1 MAIGPNTTGGS
12 QVAQKKRSTAAR
24 RPGSARFAEEDIVRS
39 FTAPR
44 LEKGRTLAAEG
55 AVTPENSIRAPK
67 LHASVADGSHRF
79 RVTLQISEGKDA
91 ATLTTGCTC
100 QVAGCA
106 HGAATAVA
114 LFERFPA
121 LRRPVQTSF
130 IDRLLSS
137 PVEPPVEQR
146 RTIYGLE
153 ASEKNDT
160 FYVTVVVEISD
171 RNSRRI
177 QSSSPK
183 RAWENSP
190 GGAVGEPDRA
200 VCRLLGLSS
209 LPLVAVSLDD
219 DETVEDLINALLET
233 GRARWGV
240 SGPALVRGPGRR
252 FLLETNPRTG
262 VRKYLNLPVKTR
274 IIGDDPAWYINEATG
289 HLGQAIIDEVTAQS
303 FVPTAPQARTSNR
316 SEVAPTIVECSP
328 VPVLVAATGGG
339 DGPNSDDGQDVLLLH
354 FDYGGRQVREDD
366 PGQFI
371 RDEGEGGAVFIRR
384 DRRLE
389 EAAAAALRTL
399 GLTAVRVSTTGS
411 GNTGGRGYAFRNRN
425 PKENWQWLVLSGAEE
440 LRRRGWKVE
449 LGDACPYRIIE
460 ITDDWDVDV
469 VEAGTGWFSLDVG
482 IEVEGRR
489 VPLLPILIGIIERGG
504 MAAALAADGKVR
516 AMLDDGRILAL
527 PAERVAKFLATL
539 EEMMQNGR
547 ISKDGRLSLP
557 SADVPT
563 LVDLEAIVGTR
574 WHGGERLRDLG
585 RRLRSISAP
594 TRIEPP
600 TTFHAS
606 LRPYQRDGLDWLQ
619 FLRANEMGGIL
630 ADDMGLGKTAQT
642 LAHIAVERHE
652 GRLTKPCLI
661 VVPTSLVPNWVAEA
675 GRFTPSLS
683 VLVFHGLDRHSRRAE
698 VARAD
703 LVVTTY
709 AILARD
715 VDFLGAIDFH
725 MVVLDEAQA
734 IKNPLAKSTRA
745 ACKLKARH
753 RLCLSGTP
761 IENHLGEVWSQ
772 FAFLMPGVLGDH
784 KSFTARY
791 RTPIEK
797 RGDDDKRKQLAK
809 RLRPF
814 VLRRTK
820 SAVATDLPPKTNIV
834 HRVELASDQRDL
846 YETIRLSMHQKV
858 RDEIARIG
866 LARSKILILDALLK
880 LRQACCD
887 PRLVKLDSAR
897 RVTGSGKLELL
908 INMVPNMIEE
918 GRRILLFSQFT
929 SMLDLIKHAL
939 VPTGIKYTELRGDTA
954 DRATP
959 VERFQAGDVPL
970 FLISL
975 KAGGRGLNLTAAD
988 TVIHYD
994 PWWNPAVENQATD
1007 RAHRIGQVKPVFVY
1021 KLIASGT
1028 VEERILDLQERK
1040 GTLADAMLD
1049 EGSWT
1054 GSLTAD
1060 DLDFLFDAPAK

>member
-1 MAIGPNTTGGS
+1 MAIGHNTTAGS
-12 QVAQKKRSTAAR
+12 PAAQRAKTAR
-24 RPGSARFAEEDIVRS
+24 RSGRARFAEEDIVRS
-39 FTAPR
+39 FGPVRAERGRALASDGLVAPEAATTALKALVEDGHHR
-44 LEKGRTLAAEG
+44 YRVTLEVSEDKDGATLAA
-55 AVTPENSIRAPK
+55 
-67 LHASVADGSHRF
+67 
-79 RVTLQISEGKDA
+79 
-91 ATLTTGCTC
+91 TC
-100 QVAGCA
+100 SCRSPGCA
-106 HGAATAVA
+106 HGAATAFA
-114 LFERFPA
+114 LLARYPD
-121 LRRPVQTSF
+121 LVRPSQPSF
-130 IDRLLSS
+130 IERLVA
-137 PVEPPVEQR
+137 PDTAPAEQR
-146 RTIYGLE
+146 RTIYGME
-153 ASEKNDT
+153 AAEGDDSL
-160 FYVTVVVEISD
+160 YVTVATEVSD
-171 RNSRRI
+171 RNSRRVEG
-177 QSSSPK
+177 SSPK
-183 RAWENSP
+183 RAAANALTGAP
-190 GGAVGEPDRA
+190 GEADRT

-219 DETVEDLINALLET
+219 EDNVDDLITALLDT
-233 GRARWGV
+233 GRARWGIN
-240 SGPALVRGPGRR
+240 GPTLTRGPSKR

-262 VRKYLNLPVKTR
+262 ARKILHRPPKTR
-274 IIGDDPAWYINEATG
+274 IIGSEPAWYVNEG
-289 HLGQAIIDEVTAQS
+289 NGQIGSAVIDEVTAQS
-303 FVPTAPQARTSNR
+303 FTPTAHQQTRGPARADAAPMVID
-316 SEVAPTIVECSP
+316 VAP
-328 VPVLVAATGGG
+328 VPVLTATGG
-339 DGPNSDDGQDVLLLH
+339 DGGGDVLLLH
-354 FDYGGRQVREDD
+354 FAYGDHQVREDD
-366 PGQFI
+366 PGQFV
-371 RDEGEGGAVFIRR
+371 RAGGDEGDEGEGPVFIRR
-384 DRRLE
+384 DRRQE

-399 GLTAVRVSTTGS
+399 GLTAVRITAAGLPS
-411 GNTGGRGYAFRNRN
+411 GGRGYAFRSRN
-425 PKENWQWLVLSGAEE
+425 PKESWQWLVLTGAEE
-440 LRRRGWKVE
+440 LRRKGWKVE
-449 LGDACPYRIIE
+449 LGEAFPYRVIE
-460 ITDDWDVDV
+460 ISDDWDVDV
-469 VEAGTGWFSLDVG
+469 VEAGNGWFSLDVG

-539 EEMMQNGR
+539 EEMIGNGR
-547 ISKDGRLSLP
+547 VTKDGRLSMP

-574 WHGGERLRDLG
+574 WHGGDRLRDLG
-585 RRLRSISAP
+585 RRLRTVNVPA
-594 TRIEPP
+594 RIEPP
-600 TTFHAS
+600 PSFKAS

-619 FLRANEMGGIL
+619 FLRANDMGGIL

-642 LAHIAVERHE
+642 LAHIAVERAE
-652 GRLTKPCLI
+652 NRLRKPCLI

-675 GRFTPSLS
+675 ARFTPELK
-683 VLVFHGLDRHSRRAE
+683 VLVFHGLDRHSRRTE
-698 VARAD
+698 VGKAD
-703 LVVTTY
+703 LVITTY

-715 VDFLGAIDFH
+715 VDFLAAIEFH

-772 FAFLMPGVLGDH
+772 FAFLMPGVLSDH
-784 KSFTARY
+784 KTFTARF

-797 RGDDDKRKQLAK
+797 RGDEDKRRQLSK

-820 SAVATDLPPKTNIV
+820 AAVATDLPPKTNIV
-834 HRVELASDQRDL
+834 NRVELASDQRDL

-858 RDEIARIG
+858 REEIARIG

-897 RVTGSGKLELL
+897 RVSGSGKLDLL
-908 INMVPNMIEE
+908 VNMVTSMIEE

-929 SMLDLIKHAL
+929 SMLDLIKEAL
-939 VPTGIKYTELRGDTA
+939 KPIGIPYVELRGSTE

-959 VERFQAGDVPL
+959 VERFQAGEVPL

-1028 VEERILDLQERK
+1028 VEERILELQERK
-1040 GTLADAMLD
+1040 GSLADAMLD
-1049 EGSWT
+1049 EGSWA

-1060 DLDFLFDAPAK
+1060 DLDFLFDAPAG

>member
-1 MAIGPNTTGGS
+1 MAIGHNTTAGS
-12 QVAQKKRSTAAR
+12 HVAKRTTASRRSAR
-24 RPGSARFAEEDIVRS
+24 ARFAEEDIART
-39 FTAPR
+39 FDPAR
-44 LEKGRTLAAEG
+44 LEAGRALAGSG
-55 AVTPENSIRAPK
+55 AVTLGDTLPGRQIPAM
-67 LHASVADGSHRF
+67 VADSAVRHRVVLG
-79 RVTLQISEGKDA
+79 VTELPDSSS
-91 ATLTTGCTC
+91 LTVTC
-100 QVAGCA
+100 SCRTTACA
-106 HGAATAVA
+106 HGAAAAFA
-114 LFERFPA
+114 LLEQFPV
-121 LRRPVQTSF
+121 LRRPCQSSF
-130 IDRLLSS
+130 LDRLA
-137 PVEPPVEQR
+137 PPVEVPTEQH

-153 ASEKNDT
+153 ASEKSDA
-160 FYVTVVVEISD
+160 FYVTVATEISD
-171 RNSRRI
+171 RNSRRVEG
-177 QSSSPK
+177 SSPK
-183 RAWENSP
+183 RA
-190 GGAVGEPDRA
+190 AVAAPIGPAGDADRG

-209 LPLVAVSLDD
+209 LPLVAVPLNDT
-219 DETVEDLINALLET
+219 ETVDDLIAALLET

-240 SGPALVRGPGRR
+240 NGPGLVRGPSRR

-262 VRKYLNLPVKTR
+262 VRKYLNRPPKTR
-274 IIGDDPAWYINEATG
+274 IIGSDPAWYVSEATG
-289 HLGQAIIDEVTAQS
+289 HIGQAIIDEVTAQS
-303 FVPTAPQARTSNR
+303 FVPAAPPARQQSRCDVT
-316 SEVAPTIVECSP
+316 PTVIERQP
-328 VPVLVAATGGG
+328 VPVLKSAGGEAG
-339 DGPNSDDGQDVLLLH
+339 AGEGMGILLLH
-354 FDYGGRQVREDD
+354 FDYGGPLVCEDD
-366 PGQFI
+366 TGQFV
-371 RDEGEGGAVFIRR
+371 RLESESGPLFIRR
-384 DRRLE
+384 DRRQE
-389 EAAAAALRTL
+389 ESAAAALRVM
-399 GLTAVRVSTTGS
+399 GLTAVRVTTTGRS
-411 GNTGGRGYAFRNRN
+411 TGGRGYAFRGRN
-425 PKENWQWLVLSGAEE
+425 PKESWQEMVLGGAEE
-440 LRRRGWKVE
+440 LRRRGWRVE
-449 LGDACPYRIIE
+449 LGETCPYRVIE
-460 ITDDWDVDV
+460 INDDWDVDV
-469 VEAGTGWFSLDVG
+469 VEAGNGWFSLDVG

-489 VPLLPILIGIIERGG
+489 VPLLPILIGIIDRGG
-504 MAAALAADGKVR
+504 IAAALAADGKVR

-527 PAERVAKFLATL
+527 PAERVAKFLTTL
-539 EEMMQNGR
+539 EEMMHNGR
-547 ISKDGRLSLP
+547 LGKDGHLSLP

-574 WHGGERLRDLG
+574 WHGGDRLRDLG
-585 RRLRSISAP
+585 RRLRSFNAP
-594 TRIEPP
+594 TRVEPP
-600 TTFHAS
+600 ASFHAS

-652 GRLTKPCLI
+652 GRLLRPCLI

-675 GRFTPSLS
+675 ARFTPELQ

-698 VARAD
+698 VARTD

-715 VDFLGAIDFH
+715 VDFLASIEFH

-784 KSFTARY
+784 KTFTARY

-797 RGDDDKRKQLAK
+797 RGDEDKRRQLSK

-820 SAVATDLPPKTNIV
+820 AAVATDLPPKTEIV

-887 PRLVKLDSAR
+887 PRLVKLESAR

-908 INMVPNMIEE
+908 TNMVPEMIEE

-929 SMLDLIKHAL
+929 SMLDLIKQAL
-939 VPTGIKYTELRGDTA
+939 APTGLAYVELRGDTA

-959 VERFQAGDVPL
+959 VNRFQAGEVPL

-1028 VEERILDLQERK
+1028 VEERILELQDRK
-1040 GTLADAMLD
+1040 GSLADAMLD

-1060 DLDFLFDAPAK
+1060 DLDFLFDVNGP

>member
-1 MAIGPNTTGGS
+1 MAIGHDTTAGS
-12 QVAQKKRSTAAR
+12 SVAQRAKAAR
-24 RPGSARFAEEDIVRS
+24 RSGRARFAEEDVVRTFGPTRS
-39 FTAPR
+39 DRGRLLAGEGLVTTEEVLKAPQM
-44 LEKGRTLAAEG
+44 
-55 AVTPENSIRAPK
+55 RA
-67 LHASVADGSHRF
+67 LVEDGHHRY
-79 RVTLQISEGKDA
+79 RVTLEVTEGKDSSALA
-91 ATLTTGCTC
+91 ASCSC
-100 QVAGCA
+100 KSPNCA
-106 HGAATAVA
+106 HGAATAFA
-114 LFERFPA
+114 LLERFPA
-121 LRRPVQTSF
+121 LARPSQSTF
-130 IDRLLSS
+130 IDRL
-137 PVEPPVEQR
+137 VPPEAPAEQR

-153 ASEKNDT
+153 AAEGDDSL
-160 FYVTVVVEISD
+160 YVTVATEISD
-171 RNSRRI
+171 RNTRRI
-177 QSSSPK
+177 EGSSPK
-183 RAWENSP
+183 RAAANALTGGP
-190 GGAVGEPDRA
+190 GEADRT

-219 DETVEDLINALLET
+219 EETVDDLLAALVET
-233 GRARWGV
+233 GRARWGIN
-240 SGPALVRGPGRR
+240 GPKLVRGPSKR

-262 VRKYLNLPVKTR
+262 ARKILNRPPKTR
-274 IIGDDPAWYINEATG
+274 IFGSDPAWYVLETTG
-289 HLGQAIIDEVTAQS
+289 HIGSAMIDEVAAQS
-303 FVPTAPQARTSNR
+303 FGPATHSHQPSRGSGRAEP
-316 SEVAPTIVECSP
+316 APTVIDVVP
-328 VPVLVAATGGG
+328 VPVLTAAAGENGA
-339 DGPNSDDGQDVLLLH
+339 NDVLLLH
-354 FDYGGRQVREDD
+354 FEYGDHLVREDD
-366 PGQFI
+366 PAQFV
-371 RDEGEGGAVFIRR
+371 RGDGDDDDDGEGPVFIRR
-384 DRRLE
+384 DKRLE
-389 EAAAAALRTL
+389 EAATAALRGL
-399 GLTAVRVSTTGS
+399 GLTAVRVTAAGLPS
-411 GNTGGRGYAFRNRN
+411 GGRGYAFRSRN
-425 PKENWQWLVLSGAEE
+425 PKESWQWLVLSGAED
-440 LRRRGWKVE
+440 LRRKGWKVE
-449 LGDACPYRIIE
+449 LGETFPYRVIE
-460 ITDDWDVDV
+460 IADDWDVDV
-469 VEAGTGWFSLDVG
+469 VEAGNGWFSLDVG

-504 MAAALAADGKVR
+504 LASALAADGKVR

-539 EEMMQNGR
+539 EEMISNGR
-547 ISKDGRLSLP
+547 VTKDGRLTMP

-563 LVDLEAIVGTR
+563 LVDLESIVGTR

-585 RRLRSISAP
+585 RRLRTVNVP
-594 TRIEPP
+594 ERIEPP
-600 TTFHAS
+600 PSFRAS

-642 LAHIAVERHE
+642 LAHIAVERAA
-652 GRLTKPCLI
+652 GRLKKPCLI

-675 GRFTPSLS
+675 GRFTPDLS
-683 VLVFHGLDRHSRRAE
+683 VLVFHGLDRHSRRSE
-698 VARAD
+698 VSKAD

-715 VDFLGAIDFH
+715 VDFLAAIEFH
-725 MVVLDEAQA
+725 IVVLDEAQA

-745 ACKLKARH
+745 ACKLKARY

-772 FAFLMPGVLGDH
+772 FAFLMPGILSDH
-784 KSFTARY
+784 KTFTARF

-797 RGDDDKRKQLAK
+797 RGDEDKRKQLAK

-820 SAVATDLPPKTNIV
+820 AAVATDLPPKTNIV
-834 HRVELASDQRDL
+834 NRVELASDQRDL

-858 RDEIARIG
+858 REEIARIG

-897 RVTGSGKLELL
+897 RVSGSGKLDLL
-908 INMVPNMIEE
+908 VNMVTSMIEE

-929 SMLDLIKHAL
+929 SMLDLIKEAL
-939 VPTGIKYTELRGDTA
+939 KPTGIQYVELRGSTA

-959 VERFQAGDVPL
+959 VERFQACEVPL

-1028 VEERILDLQERK
+1028 VEERILELQERK
-1040 GTLADAMLD
+1040 GSLADAMLD

-1060 DLDFLFDAPAK
+1060 DLDFLFDAPVA

>member
-1 MAIGPNTTGGS
+1 MAIGHNTTAGS
-12 QVAQKKRSTAAR
+12 PSAQRAKAAR
-24 RPGSARFAEEDIVRS
+24 RPGRARFAEEDIVRA
-39 FTAPR
+39 FGPIRAD
-44 LEKGRTLAAEG
+44 KGRRLAAEG
-55 AVTPENSIRAPK
+55 FVVTEDALKAPQMRAM
-67 LHASVADGSHRF
+67 VEDGHHRY
-79 RVTLQISEGKDA
+79 RVVVEVTEGKDNSTVA
-91 ATLTTGCTC
+91 AACSCRAPTC
-100 QVAGCA
+100 P
-106 HGAATAVA
+106 HGAATAFA
-114 LFERFPA
+114 LLERFPVLVRPSQSTFIERLIVA
-121 LRRPVQTSF
+121 EPVQ
-130 IDRLLSS
+130 
-137 PVEPPVEQR
+137 EQR
-146 RTIYGLE
+146 QTIYGLE
-153 ASEKNDT
+153 AAEGDDSL
-160 FYVTVVVEISD
+160 YVTVATEISD

-177 QSSSPK
+177 EGSSPK
-183 RAWENSP
+183 RASSNALTGAP
-190 GGAVGEPDRA
+190 GEADRA

-209 LPLVAVSLDD
+209 LPLVAVSLEDE
-219 DETVEDLINALLET
+219 ETVDDLIAALLET
-233 GRARWGV
+233 GRARWGIN
-240 SGPALVRGPGRR
+240 GPKLVRGPSKR

-262 VRKYLNLPVKTR
+262 VRKILNRPPKTR
-274 IIGDDPAWYINEATG
+274 IFGSDPAWYVAEATG
-289 HLGQAIIDEVTAQS
+289 HIGSAMIDEVAAQS
-303 FVPTAPQARTSNR
+303 FGPATHHQPTRGAARA
-316 SEVAPTIVECSP
+316 EVAPTVIDLVP
-328 VPVLVAATGGG
+328 VPVLKAASGEDGG
-339 DGPNSDDGQDVLLLH
+339 NDVLLLH
-354 FDYGGRQVREDD
+354 FEYGEHLVREDD
-366 PGQFI
+366 PSQFV
-371 RDEGEGGAVFIRR
+371 RSEEDGDDDAGPVFIRR
-384 DRRLE
+384 DKRLE
-389 EAAAAALRTL
+389 ESAATALRGL
-399 GLTAVRVSTTGS
+399 GLTAVRVTAPGLA
-411 GNTGGRGYAFRNRN
+411 TGGRGYAFRSRN
-425 PKENWQWLVLSGAEE
+425 PKESWQWLVLSGAED
-440 LRRRGWKVE
+440 LRRKGWKVE
-449 LGDACPYRIIE
+449 LGETFPYRVIE

-469 VEAGTGWFSLDVG
+469 VEAGNGWFSLDVG

-539 EEMMQNGR
+539 EEMMSNGR
-547 ISKDGRLSLP
+547 VTKDGKLAMP

-563 LVDLEAIVGTR
+563 LVDLESIVGTR
-574 WHGGERLRDLG
+574 WHGGDRLRDLG
-585 RRLRSISAP
+585 RRLRTANVP
-594 TRIEPP
+594 ARIEPP
-600 TTFHAS
+600 PGFRAS

-642 LAHIAVERHE
+642 LAHIAVENHE
-652 GRLTKPCLI
+652 GRLKKPCLI

-675 GRFTPSLS
+675 GRFTPALS
-683 VLVFHGLDRHSRRAE
+683 VLVFHGLDRHGRRSE
-698 VARAD
+698 VSKAN
-703 LVVTTY
+703 LVITTY

-715 VDFLGAIDFH
+715 VDFLAAIDFH

-772 FAFLMPGVLGDH
+772 FAFLMPGVLSDH
-784 KSFTARY
+784 KTFTARY

-797 RGDDDKRKQLAK
+797 RGDEDKRKQLAK

-820 SAVATDLPPKTNIV
+820 AAVATDLPPKTNIV
-834 HRVELASDQRDL
+834 NRVELATDQRDL

-858 RDEIARIG
+858 REEIARIG

-887 PRLVKLDSAR
+887 PRLVKLESAR
-897 RVTGSGKLELL
+897 KVTGSGKLDLL
-908 INMVPNMIEE
+908 INMVPSMIEE

-929 SMLDLIKHAL
+929 SMLDLIKEAL
-939 VPTGIKYTELRGDTA
+939 KPTGIQYVELRGSTA

-959 VERFQAGDVPL
+959 VERFQACEVPL

-1007 RAHRIGQVKPVFVY
+1007 RAHRIGQDKAVFVY

-1028 VEERILDLQERK
+1028 VEERILELQERK
-1040 GTLADAMLD
+1040 GSLADAMLD
-1049 EGSWT
+1049 EGSWA

-1060 DLDFLFDAPAK
+1060 DLDFLFDAPTG

>member
-1 MAIGPNTTGGS
+1 MAIGHNTTAGS
-12 QVAQKKRSTAAR
+12 QVGKRTTASR
-24 RPGSARFAEEDIVRS
+24 RSERARFAEDDIVRT
-39 FTAPR
+39 FDPVR
-44 LEKGRTLAAEG
+44 LAAGRALAAKG
-55 AVTPENSIRAPK
+55 AVSTENALRTP
-67 LHASVADGSHRF
+67 HMQVVVTDGTLR
-79 RVTLQISEGKDA
+79 RGVTLEVVEKKDSSLLNVTCSCRISA
-91 ATLTTGCTC
+91 C
-100 QVAGCA
+100 V
-106 HGAATAVA
+106 HGAAAAVA
-114 LFERFPA
+114 LLERYPA
-121 LRRPVQTSF
+121 LRRPNQSSF
-130 IDRLLSS
+130 MDRLA
-137 PVEPPVEQR
+137 PPVDAPTEQR
-146 RTIYGLE
+146 RIIYGLE
-153 ASEKNDT
+153 TSERNDT
-160 FYVTVVVEISD
+160 FYVTVATEVTD

-177 QSSSPK
+177 EGSSPK
-183 RAWENSP
+183 RA
-190 GGAVGEPDRA
+190 AVAAPIGPTGDPDRA
-200 VCRLLGLSS
+200 VCRLLGLTS
-209 LPLVAVSLDD
+209 LPLVVVPLND
-219 DETVEDLINALLET
+219 DEAVEELITALLET
-233 GRARWGV
+233 GRSRWGLN
-240 SGPALVRGPGRR
+240 GPGLVRGPSRR
-252 FLLETNPRTG
+252 FLLETNPRTDA
-262 VRKYLNLPVKTR
+262 RKFLNRPAKTR
-274 IIGDDPAWYINEATG
+274 IIGSDPAWYVSEATG
-289 HLGQAIIDEVTAQS
+289 HIGQAIIDEVTAQS
-303 FVPTAPQARTSNR
+303 FVPAPPPIRPR
-316 SEVAPTIVECSP
+316 SRCDGTPTVVERQP
-328 VPVLVAATGGG
+328 IPVLKAATGDVASV
-339 DGPNSDDGQDVLLLH
+339 DGTDTLILY
-354 FDYGGRQVREDD
+354 FDYGGKLVREDD
-366 PGQFI
+366 TGQI
-371 RDEGEGGAVFIRR
+371 VRIEGDSGPIFVRR

-389 EAAAAALRTL
+389 ESAAAALRVM
-399 GLTAVRVSTTGS
+399 GLTAVRITT
-411 GNTGGRGYAFRNRN
+411 TTRALGGRGYAFRGRN
-425 PKENWQWLVLSGAEE
+425 PKENWQWMVVSGAEE
-440 LRRRGWKVE
+440 LRRHGWTVE
-449 LGDACPYRIIE
+449 LGETCPYRIIE
-460 ITDDWDVDV
+460 INDDWDVDV
-469 VEAGTGWFSLDVG
+469 VEAGNGWFSLDVG
-482 IEVEGRR
+482 IEIEGRR
-489 VPLLPILIGIIERGG
+489 VPLLPILIGIIDRGG

-527 PAERVAKFLATL
+527 PAERVAKFLTTL

-547 ISKDGRLSLP
+547 LGKDGHLTLP

-574 WHGGERLRDLG
+574 WHGGDRLRDLG
-585 RRLRSISAP
+585 RRLRSVNTP
-594 TRIEPP
+594 VRIEPP
-600 TTFHAS
+600 PSFRAS

-619 FLRANEMGGIL
+619 FLRANDMGGIL

-642 LAHIAVERHE
+642 LAHIAVERQQ
-652 GRLTKPCLI
+652 GRLERPCLI

-675 GRFTPSLS
+675 GRFTPDLR
-683 VLVFHGLDRHSRRAE
+683 VLVFHGLDRHGRRAE
-698 VARAD
+698 VARTD

-715 VDFLGAIDFH
+715 VEFLASIDFH

-797 RGDDDKRKQLAK
+797 RGDDEKRHQLAK

-820 SAVATDLPPKTNIV
+820 AAVATDLPPKTEII

-887 PRLVKLDSAR
+887 PRLVKLESAR

-908 INMVPNMIEE
+908 INMIPNMIEE

-929 SMLDLIKHAL
+929 SMLDLIKQAL
-939 VPTGIKYTELRGDTA
+939 VPTGITYVELRGDTA

-959 VERFQAGDVPL
+959 VNRFQAGEVPL

-975 KAGGRGLNLTAAD
+975 KAGGRGINLTAAD

-1021 KLIASGT
+1021 KLISSGT
-1028 VEERILDLQERK
+1028 VEERILELQDRK
-1040 GTLADAMLD
+1040 GSLADAMLD

-1060 DLDFLFDAPAK
+1060 DLDFLFDVNGP

>member
-1 MAIGPNTTGGS
+1 MAVGHNTTAGS
-12 QVAQKKRSTAAR
+12 QVAQGAKAAR
-24 RPGSARFAEEDIVRS
+24 RPGRARFAEEDIIRAFGPVR
-39 FTAPR
+39 A
-44 LEKGRTLAAEG
+44 EKGRALAAEG
-55 AVTPENSIRAPK
+55 FVTTDETLKSPQMRAMVEDGHHRYRVVLEVTEVKDISMIVVACSCRAP
-67 LHASVADGSHRF
+67 
-79 RVTLQISEGKDA
+79 
-91 ATLTTGCTC
+91 GCP
-100 QVAGCA
+100 
-106 HGAATAVA
+106 HGAASAFA
-114 LFERFPA
+114 LLERFPA
-121 LRRPVQTSF
+121 LVRPTQSAF
-130 IDRLLSS
+130 IERLAV
-137 PVEPPVEQR
+137 PDAQVEHRQ
-146 RTIYGLE
+146 TIYGLE
-153 ASEKNDT
+153 AAEGDDSL
-160 FYVTVVVEISD
+160 YVTVATEISD

-177 QSSSPK
+177 EGCSPK
-183 RAWENSP
+183 RAQNNALTGP
-190 GGAVGEPDRA
+190 AGEADRA

-219 DETVEDLINALLET
+219 EENVEDLIVALLET
-233 GRARWGV
+233 GRARWGLN
-240 SGPALVRGPGRR
+240 GPKLVRGPSKR

-262 VRKYLNLPVKTR
+262 SHKFLNRPPKTR
-274 IIGDDPAWYINEATG
+274 LFGNDPAWYVAETTG
-289 HLGQAIIDEVTAQS
+289 HIGSAVIDEV
-303 FVPTAPQARTSNR
+303 APQSTHQPSRSSWR
-316 SEVAPTIVECSP
+316 SEAAPTVIDVVP
-328 VPVLVAATGGG
+328 VPVLTAAAGENG
-339 DGPNSDDGQDVLLLH
+339 SSDVLLLQ
-354 FDYGGRQVREDD
+354 FAYGDQLVREDD
-366 PGQFI
+366 ANQFV
-371 RDEGEGGAVFIRR
+371 RTEEDDEDDNGPIFIRR

-389 EAAAAALRTL
+389 EAATATLRGL
-399 GLTAVRVSTTGS
+399 GLTAVRVTAPGIAA
-411 GNTGGRGYAFRNRN
+411 TGGRGYAFRSRN
-425 PKENWQWLVLSGAEE
+425 PKESWQWLVLSGAED
-440 LRRRGWKVE
+440 LRRKGWKVE
-449 LGDACPYRIIE
+449 LGETFPYRVIE
-460 ITDDWDVDV
+460 IADDWDVDV
-469 VEAGTGWFSLDVG
+469 VEAGNGWFSLDVG
-482 IEVEGRR
+482 IEIEGRR

-504 MAAALAADGKVR
+504 MASALAADGKVR

-539 EEMMQNGR
+539 EEMITNGR
-547 ISKDGRLSLP
+547 VTKDGRLSMP

-574 WHGGERLRDLG
+574 WNGGDRLRDLG
-585 RRLRSISAP
+585 RRLRTANVP
-594 TRIEPP
+594 TKIEPP
-600 TTFHAS
+600 PGFRAS

-642 LAHIAVERHE
+642 LAHIAVENHE
-652 GRLTKPCLI
+652 GRLNKPCLI

-675 GRFTPSLS
+675 GRFTPGLS
-683 VLVFHGLDRHSRRAE
+683 VLVFHGLDRHSRRSE
-698 VARAD
+698 VSKAN
-703 LVVTTY
+703 LVITTY

-715 VDFLGAIDFH
+715 VDFLAAIEFH

-745 ACKLKARH
+745 ACKLKAHH

-772 FAFLMPGVLGDH
+772 FAFLMPGVLSDH
-784 KSFTARY
+784 KTFTARY

-797 RGDDDKRKQLAK
+797 RGDNDKRKQLAK

-820 SAVATDLPPKTNIV
+820 AAVATDLPPKTNIV
-834 HRVELASDQRDL
+834 NRVELASDQRDL

-858 RDEIARIG
+858 REEIARIG

-887 PRLVKLDSAR
+887 PRLVKLESAR

-908 INMVPNMIEE
+908 TNMVPSMIEE

-929 SMLDLIKHAL
+929 SMLDLIKEAL
-939 VPTGIKYTELRGDTA
+939 KPTGIQYVELRGSTA

-959 VERFQAGDVPL
+959 VERFQACEVPL

-1007 RAHRIGQVKPVFVY
+1007 RAHRIGQDKAVFVY

-1028 VEERILDLQERK
+1028 VEERILELQERK
-1040 GTLADAMLD
+1040 GSLADAMLD
-1049 EGSWT
+1049 EGSWA
-1054 GSLTAD
+1054 GSLTSD
-1060 DLDFLFDAPAK
+1060 DLDFLFDAPTS